1 MATIGIDASRAVT
14 AQRTG
19 TENYSYQLIRHL
31 LPLAGTHTIR
41 LYYNASP
48 PPDLFPA
55 QAQPRV
61 IPFPRLWTHLR
72 LSWEMAR
79 HAPDL
84 LFVPS
89 HVLPAVHPRRS
100 VVTVHDLGYL
110 YYPEAH
116 PTLSRWYLDLST
128 RYNARVATR
137 VIADSAA
144 TQRDLMARYGIP
156 AAKITVVYPG
166 RDPAIAPVRDG
177 ARLAATLA
185 RYRLAPGYILYVG
198 TLHPRK
204 NLTRLVEAYALL
216 RQQPPP
222 RGGWPP
228 LVLAGKRGWM
238 YDRLRARVRELG
250 LEREV
255 IFPGYVPQADLA
267 ALYSGAAC
275 LAMPSLYEGFGLP
288 VLEAMA
294 CGVPVVAADA
304 SSLPEVAGDAALL
317 VAPTDVTGWA
327 AALARLL
334 VEAPLQRE
342 LVARGFEQAARFS
355 WQRCARETLA
365 VLEEALATTPKACP
379 IAPPP
384 P

>member
-1 MATIGIDASRAVT
+1 MATIGIDASRAVM

-31 LPLAGTHTIR
+31 LPLAGAQAIR
-41 LYYNASP
+41 LYYNAAP
-48 PPDLFPA
+48 PSDLFA
-55 QAQPRV
+55 TQGNVQEQV

-89 HVLPAVHPRRS
+89 HVLPVVHPRRS

-110 YYPEAH
+110 YYPQAH

-128 RYNARVATR
+128 RYNARAATH
-137 VIADSAA
+137 VIADSVA
-144 TQRDLMARYGIP
+144 TQRDLVARYRVP

-166 RDPAIAPVRDG
+166 RDAAIAPVRDG
-177 ARLAATLA
+177 AGLIATSA
-185 RYRLAPGYILYVG
+185 RYGLTPGYILYVG

-222 RGGWPP
+222 RGEWPP
-228 LVLAGKRGWM
+228 LVLAGRRGWM
-238 YDRLRARVRELG
+238 YDRLAARVRELG

-267 ALYSGAAC
+267 ALYTGAAC
-275 LAMPSLYEGFGLP
+275 FVMPSLYEGFGLP

-294 CGVPVVAADA
+294 CGVPVVAANA

-317 VAPTDVTGWA
+317 VEPTDVAGWA
-327 AALARLL
+327 ATLARMLAD
-334 VEAPLQRE
+334 APLQRE
-342 LVARGFEQAARFS
+342 LVARGLAQAARFS

-365 VLEEALATTPKACP
+365 VLEEALAR
-379 IAPPP
+379 PPGP
-384 P
+384 

>member
-31 LPLAGTHTIR
+31 LPLADAHAIR
-41 LYYNASP
+41 LYYNAAPRS
-48 PPDLFPA
+48 DLFA
-55 QAQPRV
+55 ARGNVQERLM
-61 IPFPRLWTHLR
+61 PFPRLWTHLR
-72 LSWEMAR
+72 LSWEMLR
-79 HAPDL
+79 QPPDL

-89 HVLPAVHPRRS
+89 HVLPVIHPRRS

-110 YYPEAH
+110 YYPQAH
-116 PTLSRWYLDLST
+116 PILSRWYLDLST

-137 VIADSAA
+137 VIADSVA
-144 TQRDLMARYGIP
+144 TQRDLVAHYGVP

-166 RDPAIAPVRDG
+166 RDPAIAPVRDS
-177 ARLAATLA
+177 ARLTATLA
-185 RYRLAPGYILYVG
+185 RYGLMPGYILYVG

-222 RGGWPP
+222 HGEWPL

-238 YDRLRARVRELG
+238 YGRLAGHVRELG

-255 IFPGYVPQADLA
+255 IFPGYVAQADLA
-267 ALYSGAAC
+267 ALYTGAAC
-275 LAMPSLYEGFGLP
+275 FVMPSLYEGFGLP
-288 VLEAMA
+288 LLEAMA

-317 VAPTDVTGWA
+317 VAPTDVAAWA
-327 AALARLL
+327 AALARVL
-334 VEAPLQRE
+334 VDAPLQRE
-342 LVARGFEQAARFS
+342 LVARGLERAARFS
-355 WQRCARETLA
+355 WQRCACETLA
-365 VLEEALATTPKACP
+365 VLEEALADSNS
-379 IAPPP
+379 
-384 P
+384 